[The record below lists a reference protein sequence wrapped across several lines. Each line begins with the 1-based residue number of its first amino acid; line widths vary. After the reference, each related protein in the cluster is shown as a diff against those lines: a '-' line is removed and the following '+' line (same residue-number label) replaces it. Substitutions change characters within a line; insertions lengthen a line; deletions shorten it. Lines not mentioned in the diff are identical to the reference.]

1 MPPDV
6 LLPLLASLLI
16 GAAAFLAAWWVVRA
30 LASEDL
36 QQGDQWRYDVSR
48 TNELRRLDATY
59 RLFQPLVL
67 LLAKL
72 NRSALASMLPGVGH
86 DLQAAGLPRFWLP
99 EEYLA
104 KIQLHALLLSPL
116 YLLACL
122 RYFDAP
128 GIMLAILLTA
138 ATMLF
143 LRYRLARRA
152 RHRILLIKR
161 RMPFLLDLLT
171 LLMEAGS
178 SFLNALGQAVDE
190 LQGHPVATEFGR
202 VLSDISMGK
211 TRTQSFQAMRDRLGD
226 DEISSIIG
234 SIIQSEELGNPLAR
248 IFRTQSDV
256 LRIKRTQRAE
266 TVAGEAGVNM
276 LLPGILV
283 MMSTVLIIFG
293 PFVINFLYSGF
304 TL

>member
-1 MPPDV
+1 MPPDL
-6 LLPLLASLLI
+6 LLPLLASLLM
-16 GAAAFLAAWWVVRA
+16 GAGAFWAAWWVVRA

-36 QQGDQWRYDVSR
+36 EQGDQWRYDVSR
-48 TNELRRLDATY
+48 INELRRLDVTY
-59 RLFQPLVL
+59 RLFQPLVM
-67 LLAKL
+67 LLARM
-72 NRSALASMLPGVGH
+72 NRSGLAAMLPGVGRH
-86 DLQAAGLPRFWLP
+86 LQAAGLPRFWLP

-104 KIQLHALLLSPL
+104 KSQLHALLLSPL
-116 YLLACL
+116 YLLVCL

-128 GIMLAILLTA
+128 GILLAIVLTG
-138 ATMLF
+138 ATMVF
-143 LRYRLARRA
+143 LRYRLATRA
-152 RHRILLIKR
+152 RYRVLLIKR
-161 RMPFLLDLLT
+161 RLPFLLDLLT

-178 SFLNALGQAVDE
+178 SFLNALDQGVGE

-226 DEISSIIG
+226 DEIGSIIG
-234 SIIQSEELGNPLAR
+234 SIIQSEDLGNPLAK

-304 TL
+304 SL